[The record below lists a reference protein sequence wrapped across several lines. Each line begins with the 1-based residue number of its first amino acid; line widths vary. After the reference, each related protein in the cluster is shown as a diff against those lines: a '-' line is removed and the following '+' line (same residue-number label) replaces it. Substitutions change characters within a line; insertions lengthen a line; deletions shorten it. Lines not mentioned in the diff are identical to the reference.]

1 MIPPTSSV
9 NLRRIAKDRPSTRRT
24 QGFGRAFCRLT
35 DWLGTPLAIVALF
48 APAPARASSEE
59 GAKRRVTEPFREEH
73 AGIREHLGH
82 IQQKAGALRAAA
94 PGEQK
99 KSPIFVSK
107 FLNEHI
113 RAHAEWEEK
122 VLYPV
127 VDRLAKSGA
136 EAFTSTMRYEHGV
149 VGRWID
155 ELTAESEKATPDIEA
170 FARRTDNLLGLLA
183 AHFEEE
189 EEVLLP
195 LVEEGMTPE
204 QFKRE
209 IMDKM
214 EPHG

>member
-1 MIPPTSSV
+1 MNSSLTSH
-9 NLRRIAKDRPSTRRT
+9 AH
-24 QGFGRAFCRLT
+24 G
-35 DWLGTPLAIVALF
+35 LAIGTLF
-48 APAPARASSEE
+48 PPAARSDSQQ
-59 GAKRRVTEPFREEH
+59 GAKVPVSQPFREEH

-82 IQQKAGALRAAA
+82 VHQKAGALRTAA
-94 PGEQK
+94 PADQREAMVF
-99 KSPIFVSK
+99 ISK
-107 FLNEHI
+107 FLKEHI

-155 ELTAESEKATPDIEA
+155 ELAAESGKANPDVEA
-170 FARRTDNLLGLLA
+170 FARRTDHLLGLIA

-195 LVEEGMTPE
+195 LIDKRMSRE

-214 EPHG
+214 EPHA

>member
-1 MIPPTSSV
+1 MNHP
-9 NLRRIAKDRPSTRRT
+9 LTRSP
-24 QGFGRAFCRLT
+24 QGFGRVFCRLI
-35 DWLGTPLAIVALF
+35 DWLGTPIAIVALF
-48 APAPARASSEE
+48 APAPARATSEE
-59 GAKRRVTEPFREEH
+59 GAKRCVTEPFREEH

-82 IQQKAGALRAAA
+82 IQQKAGALRTVV
-94 PGEQK
+94 PGEQQM
-99 KSPIFVSK
+99 SMLFISK

-155 ELTAESEKATPDIEA
+155 ELTTESEKATPDLEA

-195 LVEEGMTPE
+195 LVEKGMSPE